1 MAVKVG
7 KVDLWTA
14 VIDDRAGGGADK
26 LEPLAKAG
34 ANFEFVFMRR
44 SPEQPGKG
52 VMFVTPLKGAK
63 VMKAATEAGFSKSD
77 ALHGVRLEGT
87 DKPGVTAKVARAL
100 ADAGVSFRA
109 LSASGHGRKFVDYI
123 AVDTAA
129 DAAKAVS
136 ILRKLG

>member
-1 MAVKVG
+1 MPVKVS

-14 VIDDRAGGGADK
+14 VIDDRAGGAADK
-26 LEPLAKAG
+26 LEPLSRAG

-44 SPEQPGKG
+44 TPEQPGKG
-52 VMFVTPLKGAK
+52 VMFVTPVKGAK
-63 VMKAATEAGFSKSD
+63 VARAATEAGFSKSD

-87 DKPGVTAKVARAL
+87 DKPGVTAKVTRAL

-136 ILRKLG
+136 ALRKLG